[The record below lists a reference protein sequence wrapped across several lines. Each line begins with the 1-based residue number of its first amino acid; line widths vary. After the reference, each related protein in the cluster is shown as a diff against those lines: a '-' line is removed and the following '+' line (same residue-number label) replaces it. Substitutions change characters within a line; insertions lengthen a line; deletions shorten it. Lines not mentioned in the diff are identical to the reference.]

1 MATPGDASAA
11 PAGEDTLSKLLS
23 ITPETTLQFYLSKD
37 EGGEASTPKCTMT
50 LKHPGG
56 NQDSVAFKARGS
68 ENNYKNLIFFPLF
81 VFFFGLTRI

>member
-11 PAGEDTLSKLLS
+11 PAGEDTLSNLLS
-23 ITPETTLQFYLSKD
+23 ITPEATLQFYLSKD

-56 NQDSVAFKARGS
+56 NEDSIAFKARVP
-68 ENNYKNLIFFPLF
+68 ENN
-81 VFFFGLTRI
+81 